1 MLTSKEWKMFYR
13 LHMILH
19 YFPNPQ
25 PNQIGKDEAI
35 EILAKQKAHGYS
47 VGDLA
52 FIFMRSKS
60 TIHEFLKEK
69 GGINIQV
76 V

>member
-13 LHMILH
+13 LQMILH

-25 PNQIGKDEAI
+25 PNQIGKSEAI
-35 EILAKQKAHGYS
+35 EILAKQKANGYS

-52 FIFMRSKS
+52 FIFIRSKS